1 MLARN
6 ISGTLTISPR
16 TRALDTQARNAYQ
29 PSLMSAFVL
38 FNARHSLPRR
48 LVGPVCLAAILSL
61 AGCEDPSADLQLQVT
76 HARTELEA
84 AKAEIQDLRAEGS
97 RTKEQP
103 AEAARP
109 AASDEGFRE
118 AAKNFAG
125 QLEAELKGANV
136 NSPSYSEVR
145 TGATFHFM
153 LRMQDGS
160 SSGQKIEATAGPDGR
175 WIFPSASDAVRR
187 ILAEATT
194 VPANVAQQQP
204 QAPPAQPSVQP
215 VQPSQVRQPA
225 ANPGGPGLP
234 VDETKTVNWGDKAR
248 QPATARN
255 PAPQPAPAPAPPPPP
270 ALAKPTQPR
279 TQSPSLPRADEERSV
294 SFDRKK

>member
-1 MLARN
+1 M
-6 ISGTLTISPR
+6 S
-16 TRALDTQARNAYQ
+16 ALDTPARNAYQ
-29 PSLMSAFVL
+29 ASLMRAFVF
-38 FNARHSLPRR
+38 FNGRHSLPRR
-48 LVGPVCLAAILSL
+48 LVGAVCLAAILSL

-109 AASDEGFRE
+109 AASEEGFRE

-153 LRMQDGS
+153 LRMSDGS
-160 SSGQKIEATAGPDGR
+160 SSGQKIEATAAPDGR
-175 WIFPSASDAVRR
+175 WIFPSPSAAASR
-187 ILAEATT
+187 IVAEAST
-194 VPANVAQQQP
+194 VPANVAQQQ
-204 QAPPAQPSVQP
+204 APPAQPPVQPVQP
-215 VQPSQVRQPA
+215 VQPSQVRQPP

-234 VDETKTVNWGDKAR
+234 ADETKTVNWGDKTR

-255 PAPQPAPAPAPPPPP
+255 PAPQPAPAPTSAPPPPS
-270 ALAKPTQPR
+270 LAKPTQPR
-279 TQSPSLPRADEERSV
+279 PQSPSLPRADEERSV